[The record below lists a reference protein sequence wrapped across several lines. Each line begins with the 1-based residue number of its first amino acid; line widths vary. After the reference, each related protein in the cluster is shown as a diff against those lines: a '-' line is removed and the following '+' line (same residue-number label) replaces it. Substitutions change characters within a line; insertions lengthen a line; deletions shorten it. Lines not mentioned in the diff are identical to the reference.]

1 MSDKSAPPVAARK
14 SYRNG
19 TVALAIA
26 LKCGGY
32 GPSANITART
42 EITTAQAR
50 ELARSLI
57 TLADQSDAKAAA
69 KDAAEQRRRKWRDQE
84 VKAGRMIAFNG
95 LR

>member
-1 MSDKSAPPVAARK
+1 MSDAPSPITARK
-14 SYRNG
+14 SHRNG

-32 GPSANITART
+32 GPSANITAKVD
-42 EITTAQAR
+42 ITVDQAR
-50 ELARSLI
+50 ELARSL
-57 TLADQSDAKAAA
+57 TALADQSDAKAAA

-84 VKAGRMIAFNG
+84 IKAGRMIAFNG